1 MKTFWIICGMI
12 GILVGLCWVSSI
24 LFADT
29 EEGEDLL
36 SASSNIRIHNV
47 DPIYKTGIY
56 AVDDLSREQQIELM
70 SECVK
75 DMQIVFDTMRWSRGY
90 DEESQARIIQMF
102 FEYRTRGR

>member
-36 SASSNIRIHNV
+36 SASSNIRIHTV

-70 SECVK
+70 KECME
-75 DMQIVFDTMRWSRGY
+75 DAETIYAMRRRSVW
-90 DEESQARIIQMF
+90 ARSMPGSIAAAF